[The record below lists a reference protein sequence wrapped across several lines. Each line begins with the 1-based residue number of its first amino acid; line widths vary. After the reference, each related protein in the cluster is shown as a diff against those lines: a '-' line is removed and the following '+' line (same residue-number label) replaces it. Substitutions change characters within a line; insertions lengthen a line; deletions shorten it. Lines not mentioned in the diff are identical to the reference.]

1 MSLITSATIF
11 SLTSL
16 TRFVYPT
23 SSATSQR
30 LLISRGVPRVKSK
43 ISLTASSVKSGF
55 VRPAIFSRCAT

>member
-1 MSLITSATIF
+1 MSLMTSATIR
-11 SLTSL
+11 SLISV

-43 ISLTASSVKSGF
+43 ISLTASSVKIG
-55 VRPAIFSRCAT
+55 VERPAILSR